1 MSDVLEKAGELA
13 DAITAC
19 PEINKLKAA
28 EVVMGQD
35 AAAQEIIAEFT
46 KLQGEFQQTIEEGK
60 ELSADQEA
68 ARDALEVKMEAN
80 SSIKSYFDAQ
90 QAFEGLLQSVNMLI
104 GRAISGDSECGS
116 DCGSDC
122 GPGCDCSSSNS
133 CGCS

>member
-1 MSDVLEKAGELA
+1 MSDVLEKAKDLA

-19 PEINKLKAA
+19 PEINKLKDA

-46 KLQGEFQQTIEEGK
+46 KLQGEFQQTMDQGK
-60 ELSADQEA
+60 ELSADQEK
-68 ARDALEVKMEAN
+68 ARDALEAKMEGN

-90 QAFEGLLQSVNMLI
+90 QAFEGMLQTINMLI

-122 GPGCDCSSSNS
+122 GPGCDCSSNS